1 MLAGFDVE
9 LLVEAAGISRETAE
23 KLQGRDDQRGSIVRV
38 EHELRFVRP
47 ERREEEEEREE
58 KIERGE
64 EEERE
69 RRRERGEEEK
79 ERGESENGVEEGF
92 CNLRLKEKIED
103 PPRSD
108 VYNPQ
113 AGWITSV
120 NGQKLPVPKYL
131 QLSAERGGLSR
142 ISATT
147 SNYTCRGI
155 SGTVVPGCPESFQ
168 QFQQQSQRRRGQGQ
182 RSSDQHQR
190 INHFR
195 EGDILALPA
204 GVVHWAYND
213 GDQPV
218 VAITVVDTGNNANQ
232 LDRNHRQFLLAGR
245 KQRGQRFSVEPTRQ
259 EDSNENIFNGFET
272 ESLAE
277 VMGISRDL
285 AEKLKGRNDNRGE
298 IIRVEEELRVIRPSR
313 MEREEYE
320 EERRRQTTVNGLEQA
335 FCSLRIKENID
346 DPERAD
352 IYNPNA
358 GRITHLNSKKLP
370 ILRYLQLNAEKGV
383 VRPDALISPHW
394 NVNAHAI
401 VYISRGSARFQIVG
415 LRGNTVHNNEVRQG
429 QVVVVPQHFAT
440 LIRKRAKPAIML
452 RPTASFGA
460 YHDFMR
466 NLVTRMGPRYFA
478 AYEDSVFRHYVQFGP
493 PGVDLPTF
501 EHILSQWD
509 KKSKQFVF
517 TDRNDGEE
525 IACSFNLEWVMEHT
539 WFSNEGLHVDHN
551 RDREN

>member
-1 MLAGFDVE
+1 MAISVTSLLSISFLLITSSLAHAQIEYVTERRLRGRNRCNIERITAQEPSHRVESEAGVTELFDENDQQFECAGVAFQRRIIQPRG
-9 LLVEAAGISRETAE
+9 LLPPSFFNAPRLVYI
-23 KLQGRDDQRGSIVRV
+23 LQG
-38 EHELRFVRP
+38 
-47 ERREEEEEREE
+47 
-58 KIERGE
+58 
-64 EEERE
+64 
-69 RRRERGEEEK
+69 
-79 ERGESENGVEEGF
+79 
-92 CNLRLKEKIED
+92 
-103 PPRSD
+103 
-108 VYNPQ
+108 
-113 AGWITSV
+113 
-120 NGQKLPVPKYL
+120 
-131 QLSAERGGLSR
+131 
-142 ISATT
+142 
-147 SNYTCRGI
+147 RGI

-440 LIRKRAKPAIML
+440 LIRSSREGFEYVAFFTNDNAIV
-452 RPTASFGA
+452 SNIVGK
-460 YHDFMR
+460 
-466 NLVTRMGPRYFA
+466 
-478 AYEDSVFRHYVQFGP
+478 DSVLKGMPVEVIMNSYRMSTEEARRVK
-493 PGVDLPTF
+493 
-501 EHILSQWD
+501 EN
-509 KKSKQFVF
+509 
-517 TDRNDGEE
+517 RGEE
-525 IACSFNLEWVMEHT
+525 LALFEPRVQ
-539 WFSNEGLHVDHN
+539 G
-551 RDREN
+551 RRYG